1 MTKER
6 MTVHKAL
13 AELKLLDNRIA
24 VAITDGVYC
33 VANKNSNEKI
43 AGVTVQEYTETMQ
56 GRYDKATN
64 LIKRRNAI
72 KRAIVLSNATTMVSV
87 CGCGFE
93 CTVAEAIEMKNHG
106 IEFDKRLYDA
116 LRKSYNQAQKTINN
130 ENADLEERA
139 NQYVTAIYGQKESKT
154 STSDIQKVKDDFIE
168 SNQYVLV
175 DPLNVLEKLDS
186 LERRISDFEAE
197 VDAALSTSNALTEI
211 EIEY

>member
-1 MTKER
+1 

-13 AELKLLDNRIA
+13 AELKLLDSRIA

-56 GRYDKATN
+56 GRYDKATD

-72 KRAIVLSNATTMVSV
+72 KKAVVLSNATTKVNVS
-87 CGCGFE
+87 GIE

-106 IEFDKRLYDA
+106 IEFDKRLHDA